1 MNAVTL
7 PSVTPEAMALLDSV
21 STPIALVDA
30 AARVAFANRVLRD
43 GEPLQTKS
51 TVLEL
56 FGLSADADVLGALE
70 RAIAANQS
78 FVADL
83 PARMEGRLWRVC
95 VSSAAKADG
104 LRTLTLEDVSGRR
117 RLRDLLSASD
127 ARLEL
132 AMAASELAMWDWNVE
147 RDEVY
152 YNDQWSV
159 VLGIAPELLLQRTD
173 LAARLV
179 LPPDEPAVLEQFE
192 RHYRGE
198 TPTFECEYRLT
209 AGDGAV
215 HWFAARA
222 RVVQRDTGGQPLRV
236 IGVLRDVTRR
246 RNSQVEAQE
255 AQQRWERAVR
265 GTSDGLYDWDLST
278 GHVWYAARFREI
290 LGYEAD
296 EFPDTFTAF
305 QRALHAD
312 DRKPALER
320 IRAHLESGGP
330 LDVRCRLQRKDGA
343 VVWCR
348 LRGQA
353 ERDAAG
359 RPRRLAGSISD
370 ISAQIQAE
378 EALVRS
384 HDFYG
389 TIINSSPLLI
399 GYLDREER
407 IVFANPLFQEIV
419 GPVSEAGVPL
429 NAVLSASRHAELR
442 PVTRRAL
449 AGETVTFQSQMK
461 NAAGKD
467 LELETVLVPHRSD
480 DGTVSGC
487 FVVSRDVTEH
497 RLLEAELRQSQK
509 MEAVGRLT
517 GGIAHDF
524 NNLLSVILGNLQLLA
539 RSLRETPR
547 LRKHAETGLR
557 AAVRGGEL
565 TRRLLAFARQQVLE
579 PRVLDVNELVV
590 GMYELFR
597 RALADDVEISHQ
609 LEPELWPVRAD
620 PGQLENAV
628 LNLVINA
635 RDAMPNGGVVR
646 IVTRNLEFFAAN
658 TGEQNVPPG
667 AYTVVEVSD
676 SGSGM
681 SPDVLKRAFEPFFT
695 TKEVG
700 KGSGLGL
707 SMVYGF
713 VKQSGG
719 YVTLTSTENAG
730 TTVHL
735 YFPRA
740 LSQADTLR
748 NEGRAVAEPV
758 SGSETIL
765 VVEDDTEVRETAIE
779 LLRSLGYHTLDA
791 ATGPQA
797 LQQFM
802 QHPEVALVFSD
813 VMLPGGMLGT
823 QLIHKLRERRPGLKV
838 LLTSGCAG
846 DAAAAALAESNHEV
860 LTKPYPLEELARR
873 VRALLDDVHGE
884 QQRVRA

>member
-1 MNAVTL
+1 MNTVTL
-7 PSVTPEAMALLDSV
+7 PHSAESLALLDAV
-21 STPIALVDA
+21 STALALVDA
-30 AARVAFANRVLRD
+30 DGYVVFANRALRES
-43 GEPLQTKS
+43 EPLPSKT
-51 TVLEL
+51 TVSEL
-56 FGLSADADVLGALE
+56 FGLGAE
-70 RAIAANQS
+70 RDILAALSKALVANES
-78 FVADL
+78 FVGDL
-83 PARMEGRLWRVC
+83 PGRVEGRLWRVHAT
-95 VSSAAKADG
+95 AAATADG

-117 RLRDLLSASD
+117 RLRDLLRASD

-132 AMAASELAMWDWNVE
+132 AMAASDLAMWDWDVE

-159 VLGIAPELLLQRTD
+159 VLGIAPEILLQRTD

-179 LPPDEPAVLEQFE
+179 LPPDEPEILEQFE
-192 RHYRGE
+192 RHYHGAV
-198 TPTFECEYRLT
+198 PNFEGEYRLT
-209 AGDGAV
+209 TGDGSIR
-215 HWFAARA
+215 WFAARA
-222 RVVQRDTGGQPLRV
+222 RVVRRNAAGQALRV

-246 RNSQVEAQE
+246 RTSQQE
-255 AQQRWERAVR
+255 AEEAHLRWERAVR
-265 GTSDGLYDWDLST
+265 GTSEGLYDWDLST
-278 GHVWYAARFREI
+278 GHVWYAARFREV
-290 LGYEAD
+290 LGFDAN

-305 QRALHAD
+305 QRVLHED
-312 DRKPALER
+312 DRKFTLER
-320 IRAHLESGGP
+320 IRVHLESGGE
-330 LDVRCRLQRKDGA
+330 LDVRCRLQRKDLTF
-343 VVWCR
+343 VWCR

-359 RPRRLAGSISD
+359 RPCRLAGSISD
-370 ISAQIQAE
+370 ISAQIEAE
-378 EALVRS
+378 EALLHS
-384 HDFYG
+384 QDFYG
-389 TIINSSPLLI
+389 KMINSLPLFI
-399 GYLDREER
+399 SYVDHSDR
-407 IVFANPLFQEIV
+407 VMFANRPFQDLFGLVPVAGI
-419 GPVSEAGVPL
+419 PVSALVTSNRYAEIQPL
-429 NAVLSASRHAELR
+429 VS
-442 PVTRRAL
+442 RAL
-449 AGETVTFQSQMK
+449 AGETVDVPSHTQHR
-461 NAAGKD
+461 AGRV
-467 LELETVLVPHRSD
+467 LELETTLVPHRLDS
-480 DGTVSGC
+480 GAVSGY
-487 FVVSRDVTEH
+487 FVVARDVSER

-524 NNLLSVILGNLQLLA
+524 NNLLSVIVGNLQLLA

-579 PRVLDVNELVV
+579 PRVFDVNELVV

-597 RALADDVEISHQ
+597 RALVDDVEINHQ
-609 LEPELWPVRAD
+609 LDPELWAIRAD

-635 RDAMPNGGVVR
+635 RDAMPCGGVIR
-646 IVTRNLEFFAAN
+646 IVTRNLECSAAN
-658 TGEQNVPPG
+658 TGEQSVPAG

-681 SPDVLKRAFEPFFT
+681 APEVLKRAFEPFFT

-719 YVTLTSTENAG
+719 FVTLTSAENAG
-730 TTVHL
+730 TTVQL

-740 LSQADTLR
+740 LAEPQAAR
-748 NEGRAVAEPV
+748 PEGRPAGEPV
-758 SGSETIL
+758 SGTETIL
-765 VVEDDTEVRETAIE
+765 VVEDDGEVRETAIE

-791 ATGPQA
+791 ASGPQA

-802 QHPEVALVFSD
+802 QHPEIALVFSD
-813 VMLPGGMLGT
+813 VMLPGGMIGT
-823 QLIHKLRERRPGLKV
+823 QLVQKLRERRPELKV
-838 LLTSGCAG
+838 LLTSGFTG
-846 DAAAAALAESNHEV
+846 DATAAALADTKHDV
-860 LTKPYPLEELARR
+860 LTKPYQLEELARR
-873 VRALLDDVHGE
+873 VRAALDDVHGE